1 MKKIKFKS
9 LNSVFGLT
17 LASILFILLGLVL
30 LLWPDIAGR
39 IMCYML
45 GGLILIFAVTHIV
58 SFFTDKKVYFIFN
71 FDIVVGIIAL
81 GLAVFMILKWE
92 FVISILPFILGI
104 FLIFSGILDFQKSL
118 LLRDY
123 GNLRWK
129 SSLVL
134 SCIKFV
140 FGVVLTVIP
149 FLIASTFIRLIGI
162 GLIYNGLSE
171 LWIVSRWPKEADGDN
186 T

>member
-1 MKKIKFKS
+1 
-9 LNSVFGLT
+9 
-17 LASILFILLGLVL
+17 
-30 LLWPDIAGR
+30 
-39 IMCYML
+39 
-45 GGLILIFAVTHIV
+45 
-58 SFFTDKKVYFIFN
+58 
-71 FDIVVGIIAL
+71 
-81 GLAVFMILKWE
+81 MILKWE